1 MVEAEA
7 SNMNRRSLLA
17 GAIAGAGAAA
27 LTESALASSALSD
40 RGKPLTLPA
49 SKRIKVA
56 YAISPG
62 ATLIDFAGPWEVF
75 GEVMVRSLGTT
86 MNDQMPFDQYLVA
99 KSTEPVETESGMKV
113 VPAFSFASA
122 PQPNV
127 LIVGAQPNSREL
139 TAWIQGTSRGA
150 AVTASVCTGAFRVA
164 EAGLFD
170 GLPATTH
177 HAFYD
182 DFEKAFPQVQLVRY
196 VRFVENPATS
206 SAGGL
211 TSGVD
216 LALRI
221 VERYFGSQIATNTAN
236 YLEYKRLTLATHWPQ
251 ATAT

>member
-1 MVEAEA
+1 M
-7 SNMNRRSLLA
+7 RRKDLLT
-17 GAIAGAGAAA
+17 GTIAGAAA
-27 LTESALASSALSD
+27 AALSGRVGASGTTPY

-56 YAISPG
+56 YPISRG

-75 GEVMVRSLGTT
+75 GEVMVASLGTT

-99 KSTEPVETESGMKV
+99 KSTDPVESESGLQV
-113 VPAFSFASA
+113 VPAFAFASA
-122 PQPNV
+122 PQPDV
-127 LIVGAQPNSREL
+127 LVVGAQPSSAEL
-139 TAWIQGTSRGA
+139 TAWVRQASRGA
-150 AVTASVCTGAFRVA
+150 LVTASVCTGAFRVA

-182 DFEKAFPQVQLVRY
+182 DFAKAFPQVQVVRD
-196 VRFVENPATS
+196 VRFVENPLVS

-211 TSGVD
+211 TSGID

-221 VERYFGSQIATNTAN
+221 VERYFGLQTATSTAN
-236 YLEYKRLTLATHWPQ
+236 YLEYKRSAIATRWPQ
-251 ATAT
+251 PAAM